1 MAYLNSLQ
9 RKKTFCVKTLTKLPE
24 LTVPGSDDLSR
35 FDRLQL
41 LHGIEGLGPLRVAA
55 GNLSILVPT
64 LVIGV
69 ARDHCAQRVSMRPAR
84 APNIA

>member
-1 MAYLNSLQ
+1 MNHG
-9 RKKTFCVKTLTKLPE
+9 
-24 LTVPGSDDLSR
+24 VPGGDDLSG

-55 GNLSILVPT
+55 GNLSILVPI
-64 LVIGV
+64 LVVGV

-84 APNIA
+84 APIIA